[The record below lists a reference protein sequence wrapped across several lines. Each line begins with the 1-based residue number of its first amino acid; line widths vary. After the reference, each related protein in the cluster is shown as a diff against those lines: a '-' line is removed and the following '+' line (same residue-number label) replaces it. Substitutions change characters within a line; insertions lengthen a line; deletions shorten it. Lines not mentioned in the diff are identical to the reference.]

1 LLLAVFLPAGL
12 LLARPAAPPAGPP
25 RLPAPAPGRIDF
37 VKDVQPILTSFCIEC
52 HGEKKQKAGL
62 RLDSRAAALRAG
74 AFVPGKSADSPLI
87 HRVAGLGDEGRMP
100 PKGAGLTRRQI
111 ALLRVWIDQ
120 GAIWP
125 ESARSPARGTH
136 WAYRPLIRP
145 ALPSVKDRSALSNPI
160 DAFIQARLE
169 AANLSPAP
177 PADRRTLIRRLTFDL
192 TGLPP
197 SPAEVEAFLADRRPD
212 AYERLVDR
220 LLASPH
226 YGERYARHW
235 LDVIH
240 FAETHGHDQDVP
252 RENAWPYRDYLIRA
266 FNGDRPYSRFV
277 QDQVAGDIL
286 FPGDPDGIVATGML
300 AAGPWDE
307 SSQQSIRDDTI
318 DKKQAQ
324 NLDRDDMVTT
334 VLSAFSSA
342 TVHCA
347 RCHDHKFDPI
357 SQEEYYGLQ
366 SVFAGI
372 DRANRLYDPDP
383 AVHRRRLALQQRLRD
398 LPSAPAAILNT
409 PAVAQSV
416 AAWER
421 GRRGA
426 AWQVLEPGR
435 VTTAKGSVPTTL
447 PDGSVRFAGPRP
459 AVDVYTITATSTLEA
474 ITAVRL
480 EVLTD
485 DSLPHKG
492 PGRQDNGNLH
502 LNEFRVTAGPRDAT
516 RGVQKPVPIH
526 RAVADFDQEGWTV
539 AMAIDGKPGTA
550 WGIYPAVGKPHQA
563 IFLFK
568 EPIRFAGGTALTF
581 ILEQTHGGGHL
592 IGRLRLSVT
601 NSADPSPL
609 PPGISAVLA
618 VAPEKRTEAQKTTLV
633 RHVLLEEIEKD
644 LAALPAQRMVFAAAN
659 DFKPEASFRP
669 AKGCRPVMVLRRGDI
684 TQPAEKAVPT
694 ALSCIPGMP
703 AKLRVDNPNDEGA
716 RRAALA
722 HWLTDERNVLTWRS
736 IVNRVWHDH
745 FGRGIAA
752 SPGDLG
758 RMGAVP
764 THPELLDWLAVEFR
778 DASAAADPA
787 EIAAANA
794 ARGSLKHLHRLIVTS
809 AAYRRS
815 CRHDP
820 AAAKMDSDNL
830 LLWRMNRTRLDAE
843 SVRDAVLA
851 ITGKLDP
858 TMGGPSVKHFT
869 QSKGI
874 HVTPNVDYAA
884 FDVDSAGSY
893 RRSIYRFVFRTLP
906 DPFLDVL
913 DCPDAS
919 QFTPARSSSIT
930 ALQALAML
938 NDRFMVR
945 QAEHFAARL
954 QREAGSDPAAQVR
967 RAYELALSRPATA
980 RETELLTAYT
990 RKHGL
995 AAMCRVIVNC
1005 NEFMFVD

>member
-1 LLLAVFLPAGL
+1 MLSRTLPGWLLAALLPAGL
-12 LLARPAAPPAGPP
+12 LLARPAAPPVGPA
-25 RLPAPAPGRIDF
+25 RLPDPASGPVDF
-37 VKDVQPILTSFCIEC
+37 VKDVQPILTRFCIEC
-52 HGEKKQKAGL
+52 HGEKKQKGGL
-62 RLDSRAAALRAG
+62 RLDSGTVAVRDG
-74 AFVPGKSADSPLI
+74 AIVPGKSADSPLI
-87 HRVAGLGDEGRMP
+87 HRIAGLGIEGRMP

-111 ALLRVWIDQ
+111 ALLRAWIDH
-120 GAIWP
+120 GAAWP
-125 ESARSPARGTH
+125 AAARLPATGTH
-136 WAYRPLIRP
+136 WAYRPLYRP
-145 ALPSVKDRSALSNPI
+145 ALPEVKNRSSVFNPI
-160 DAFIQARLE
+160 DAFILARLE
-169 AANLSPAP
+169 AAGLTPAP
-177 PADRRTLIRRLTFDL
+177 PTDRRTLLRRITFDL
-192 TGLPP
+192 TGVPP
-197 SPAEVEAFLADRRPD
+197 TPSEIEAFLADHRPG
-212 AYERLVDR
+212 AYERVVDR

-226 YGERYARHW
+226 YGERWARHW

-266 FNGDRPYSRFV
+266 FNGDRPYGRFIE
-277 QDQVAGDIL
+277 DQVAGDVL
-286 FPGDPDGIVATGML
+286 FPNDADGIVATGML

-307 SSQQSIRDDTI
+307 SSQQSIREDTI

-366 SVFAGI
+366 AVFAGI
-372 DRANRLYDPDP
+372 DRANRPYDPDP
-383 AVHRRRLALQQRLRD
+383 TVHQKRLALHLRRQQIQSSTIAMLW
-398 LPSAPAAILNT
+398 T
-409 PAVAQSV
+409 PGVARAVST
-416 AAWER
+416 WER
-421 GRRGA
+421 SRSGA
-426 AWQVLEPGR
+426 DWQVLEPAR
-435 VTTAKGSVPTTL
+435 VSTAKGSQPTTL
-447 PDGSVRFAGPRP
+447 PDRSVRFGGPRP
-459 AVDVYTITATSTLEA
+459 AVDVYTIAATTALDTIS
-474 ITAVRL
+474 AVRL

-485 DSLPHKG
+485 DTLPHNG

-502 LNEFRVTAGPRDAT
+502 LNEFRVRAGPRGPTLGA
-516 RGVQKPVPIH
+516 QKPVAV
-526 RAVADFDQEGWTV
+526 RSAVADFDQEGWTA

-550 WGIYPAVGKPHQA
+550 WGIYPAVGRAHQA
-563 IFLFK
+563 VFAFK
-568 EPIRFAGGTALTF
+568 EPVRFAGGAAMTF

-601 NSADPSPL
+601 GAANPSPL
-609 PPGISAVLA
+609 PPDISAALA
-618 VAPEKRTEAQKTTLV
+618 VAADRRNDAQRTALA
-633 RHVLLEEIEKD
+633 RHVLLEEID
-644 LAALPAQRMVFAAAN
+644 RNLAALPTQQMVFAAAN

-684 TQPAEKAVPT
+684 TQPIEKVAPG
-694 ALSCIPGMP
+694 ALSCVSGLP
-703 AKLRVDNPNDEGA
+703 AKLIVVRADDEGA

-722 HWLTDERNVLTWRS
+722 HWLSDHRNVLTWRS
-736 IVNRVWHDH
+736 IVNRIWHHH
-745 FGRGIAA
+745 FGRGIVAT
-752 SPGDLG
+752 PGDLG

-764 THPELLDWLAVEFR
+764 THPELLDWLAVELR
-778 DASAAADPA
+778 DKGA
-787 EIAAANA
+787 
-794 ARGSLKHLHRLIVTS
+794 SLKQLHRLIVTS

-820 AAAKMDSDNL
+820 VAAKLDGDNL
-830 LLWRMNRTRLDAE
+830 LLWRMNRSRLDAE

-851 ITGKLDP
+851 VSGKLD
-858 TMGGPSVKHFT
+858 TMMGGPSVKHFK

-874 HVTPNVDYAA
+874 HVTPNVDYLA

-893 RRSIYRFVFRTLP
+893 RRSIYRFIFRTLP

-954 QREAGSDPAAQVR
+954 RHEAGENVSRQIE
-967 RAYELALSRPATA
+967 RAYVLAIARPATPHEATLLSAYA
-980 RETELLTAYT
+980 R
-990 RKHGL
+990 RHGL
-995 AAMCRVIVNC
+995 AAACRVILNC

>member
-1 LLLAVFLPAGL
+1 MLFRTLPGWLLAALLPAGL
-12 LLARPAAPPAGPP
+12 LLARPAGPPAGPA
-25 RLPAPAPGRIDF
+25 RLPDPAAGRVDF
-37 VKDVQPILTSFCIEC
+37 VKDIQPILTRFCLEC
-52 HGEKKQKAGL
+52 HGEKKQKGGL
-62 RLDSRAAALRAG
+62 RLDSRTTALRDG
-74 AFVPGKSADSPLI
+74 AILPGRSADSPLI
-87 HRVAGLGDEGRMP
+87 RRIAGLADEGRMP

-111 ALLRVWIDQ
+111 ALLRAWIDQ
-120 GAIWP
+120 GAAWP
-125 ESARSPARGTH
+125 ISARQPARGAH
-136 WAYRPLIRP
+136 WAYRRLHRP
-145 ALPSVKDRSALSNPI
+145 ALPAVKDRSSVLSPI
-160 DAFIQARLE
+160 DSFVQARLE
-169 AANLSPAP
+169 SAGLTAAP

-197 SPAEVEAFLADRRPD
+197 TPAEVDAFLADGRPD
-212 AYERLVDR
+212 AYERVVER

-226 YGERYARHW
+226 YGERWARHW

-266 FNGDRPYSRFV
+266 FNGDRPYV
-277 QDQVAGDIL
+277 QFIEEQVAGDVL
-286 FPGDPDGIVATGML
+286 FPDDPDGIVATGML

-366 SVFAGI
+366 AVFAGI
-372 DRANRLYDPDP
+372 DRANRPYDPDP
-383 AVHRRRLALQQRLRD
+383 AVHRKRLALNRRRQRIQ
-398 LPSAPAAILNT
+398 STPAAVLWT
-409 PAVAQSV
+409 PDVARLVS
-416 AAWER
+416 AWEQF
-421 GRRGA
+421 RRGA
-426 AWQVLEPGR
+426 EWQVLEPTR
-435 VTTAKGSVPTTL
+435 VSTAKGSQPTTL
-447 PDGSVRFAGPRP
+447 PDRSVRFGGPRP
-459 AVDVYTITATSTLEA
+459 AVDVYTISANTTLDT
-474 ITAVRL
+474 ISAVRL

-485 DSLPHKG
+485 DSLPHNG

-502 LNEFRVTAGPRDAT
+502 LNEFRVKAGPRDPT
-516 RGVQKPVPIH
+516 HGEQKPVAI
-526 RAVADFDQEGWTV
+526 RSAVADFDQEGWTV

-550 WGIYPAVGKPHQA
+550 WGIYPAVGRPHQA
-563 IFLFK
+563 VFVFK
-568 EPIRFAGGTALTF
+568 EPLRFTDGASMMFT
-581 ILEQTHGGGHL
+581 LEQTHGGGHL

-601 NSADPSPL
+601 SATDPSPL
-609 PPGISAVLA
+609 PPEISAALA
-618 VAPEKRTEAQKTTLV
+618 FAAEKRTEAQKTV
-633 RHVLLEEIEKD
+633 VARHVLVEQIDKE
-644 LAALPAQRMVFAAAN
+644 LASLPAQRMVFAAAN

-669 AKGCRPVMVLRRGDI
+669 ARGCRPVMVLRRGDVA
-684 TQPAEKAVPT
+684 QPIDKASPG
-694 ALSCIPGMP
+694 ALSCVPGLP
-703 AKLRVDNPNDEGA
+703 PKLIVDRPDEEGA

-722 HWLTDERNVLTWRS
+722 HWLSDRRNVLTWRS
-736 IVNRVWHDH
+736 IVNRVWHHH
-745 FGRGIAA
+745 FGRGIVAT
-752 SPGDLG
+752 PGDLG

-778 DASAAADPA
+778 DSGA
-787 EIAAANA
+787 
-794 ARGSLKHLHRLIVTS
+794 SLKQLHRLIVTS

-820 AAAKMDSDNL
+820 VAAKLDADNL
-830 LLWRMNRTRLDAE
+830 LLWRMNRSRLDAE

-851 ITGKLDP
+851 VSGRLD
-858 TMGGPSVKHFT
+858 TRMGGPSVKHFK

-874 HVTPNVDYAA
+874 HVTPNVDYFT
-884 FDVDSAGSY
+884 FDRDSPASC

-930 ALQALAML
+930 PLQALAML

-954 QREAGSDPAAQVR
+954 CQATGENVAAHIQ
-967 RAYELALSRPATA
+967 RAYVLAIARPASPREVALLSAYA
-980 RETELLTAYT
+980 R
-990 RKHGL
+990 RHGL
-995 AAMCRVIVNC
+995 AAACRVILNC
-1005 NEFMFVD
+1005 NEFMFVE